1 MNQEKGKKPQISP
14 RDMQRV
20 MGSPEGKELLAL
32 LSESGCLQKAMEA
45 FRKGDM
51 NSVRGALEPV
61 MASEKAEELL
71 RKLNGK

>member
-1 MNQEKGKKPQISP
+1 MNQEKEKKPQFST

-32 LSESGCLQKAMEA
+32 LAGSGCLQKAMEA

-51 NSVRGALEPV
+51 NGVRAALEPA